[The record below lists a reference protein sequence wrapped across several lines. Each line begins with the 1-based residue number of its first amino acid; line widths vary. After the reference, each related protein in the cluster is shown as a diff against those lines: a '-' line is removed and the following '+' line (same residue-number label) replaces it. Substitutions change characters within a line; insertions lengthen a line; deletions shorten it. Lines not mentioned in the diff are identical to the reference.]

1 MNNIDDPII
10 TSMLDDDLYKF
21 TMGAVVFHY
30 FPHLEVSYNFINRGK
45 TPFPPGFADALKRQL
60 KHLSTVKMTPE
71 ELKWFK
77 AQPYVRPTYAEWLS
91 NFQYNPEDVHI
102 DQVGG
107 SLIEW
112 FDGPWYKQIL
122 WEVKLMAI
130 KSELYFRMT
139 GHKMARDW
147 QERIVKKANDLEDSN
162 CQWSDFGTRR
172 RRSLEVQNEVVGV
185 MKNFKGFLG
194 TSNPHLAMK
203 HGVKPIGTSAHEAVM
218 AMECLYGA
226 YQANVKWLDK
236 WYEYYEGK
244 LGIAL
249 TDTYT
254 TPVFLNRMAWKELNA
269 WDGMRQDSGDP
280 YHWGKIVMAHYK
292 AYHVSS
298 ANKTIVF
305 SDNLNV
311 PKGIHL
317 TNTFRSHFGN
327 VILGIGTNFSNDTFT
342 KEQKEAGMKPL
353 NMVIKLSG
361 VNVDGKWVGAVK
373 LSDDPG
379 KNTGKPEDVFRVR
392 KALYLT

>member
-1 MNNIDDPII
+1 MNIDDPII

-21 TMGAVVFHY
+21 SMGAVVFHK
-30 FPHLEVSYNFINRGK
+30 FPHLEVSYGFINRGNIQ
-45 TPFPPGFADALKRQL
+45 FPPGFAIELKKQL
-60 KHLSTVKMTPE
+60 KHLSNVKMTPE
-71 ELKWFK
+71 ELRWLKDL
-77 AQPYVRPTYAEWLS
+77 PYIRPTYAEWLYG
-91 NFQYNPEDVHI
+91 FQYDPEDVHI
-102 DQVGG
+102 DQAGG

-112 FDGPWYKQIL
+112 FAGPWYKQIL

-162 CQWSDFGTRR
+162 CQWADMGTRR
-172 RRSLEVQNEVVGV
+172 RRSLDVQNEVVGV
-185 MKNFKGFLG
+185 MKNFKGFVG
-194 TSNPHLAMK
+194 TSNPYLAMK
-203 HGVKPIGTSAHEAVM
+203 HGVKPMGTSAHEATMV
-218 AMECLYGA
+218 MECLYGA
-226 YQANVKWLDK
+226 YKANTKWLDN
-236 WYEYYEGK
+236 WYDYYEGK

-254 TPVFLNRMAWKELNA
+254 TPVFLNGMGWKELNA

-280 YHWGKIVMAHYK
+280 YKCGKLIMDHYK
-292 AYHVSS
+292 SYYVSTDK
-298 ANKTIVF
+298 KTIVF

-317 TNTFRSHFGN
+317 TNTFRPHFGK

-342 KEQKEAGMKPL
+342 KEQKAEGQKPL

-361 VNVDGKWVGAVK
+361 VNVDGKWIGAVK
-373 LSDDPG
+373 LSDDIG
-379 KNTGKPEDVFRVR
+379 KNTGKPEDIYRVR
-392 KALYLT
+392 QALNLV